1 MAQSQLMIDELKRAL
16 RAQGLTYAR
25 IAAALSLSESSVKRM
40 FARRAFSLERFEQIC
55 ALAGLEVSDL
65 VELLSERRAY
75 VTELSPEQ
83 ERALLA
89 EPKLLLL
96 TYLLINGWTLDAIT
110 AEFEI
115 DAGEIE
121 RMLIRLHRAR
131 LIELKPMNRFRLLTA
146 RNFTWRKDGPVQQF
160 FQNQVQREFLDS
172 RFAAPDE
179 HLRFVGGTLT
189 SASLRQLQHSIDRL
203 ALEFDELSRRDSA
216 LPLSERRGCSAV
228 LAIRPWEFSMFAQW
242 RRKP

>member
-115 DAGEIE
+115 DAGEVE